1 MLSILINSYACSP
14 GMGSEPGM
22 AWNWCVN
29 LAKNCELHVITESEH
44 KDKIEKAIQT
54 LPQGNNM
61 HFYYNP
67 ISEKA
72 REMSENQGDWRF
84 YGYYR
89 NWQKKTYAIA
99 LDIIAKNRIDIVH
112 QLNMIGFR
120 EPGYLW
126 KISNIPFV
134 WGPVDAKE
142 KFPVAYL
149 TGLSLKQQLF
159 IRLKNLIT
167 KFQLRYSFRVRNAA
181 KRASFVVSASTETV
195 KSFRKYFGISSP
207 LINETG
213 CYSDVKQIKYQQK
226 TYRETFDIL
235 WVGQLYARKQLTL
248 ALKTIAKLKHLEKIK
263 LHVIGGGEI
272 DKYQALAA
280 SLNISEQCCWYG
292 LISHQEVQ
300 NMMKGSDILF
310 FTSVAEGTPHAV
322 LEAIS
327 NCLPVVCFDCCGQGD
342 SVNEKVG
349 VKIQLSHPQQ
359 SIDEFAKTINDLY
372 QHREKLAEMSENCK
386 LRQQELSWENKAKQM
401 SALYHQAIDKF
412 IQTEK

>member
-1 MLSILINSYACSP
+1 MNMLTILINSYACAP

-22 AWNWCVN
+22 AWNWCVH
-29 LAKNCELHVITESEH
+29 LAKHCQLHIITESEH
-44 KDKIEKAIQT
+44 QDKIEKATQI
-54 LPQGNNM
+54 LPQRTNM

-84 YGYYR
+84 YGYYK
-89 NWQKKTYAIA
+89 NWQEKTYSIA

-126 KISNIPFV
+126 KIANIPFV

-149 TGLSLKQQLF
+149 KGLSLKQQLF

-167 KFQLRYSFRVRNAA
+167 KFQLSHSLRVRNAA
-181 KRASFVVSASTETV
+181 NRASYIISASSESV
-195 KSFRKYFGISSP
+195 KSFRKYFGIDSP

-213 CYSDVKQIKYQQK
+213 CYSDANQIKYHK
-226 TYRETFDIL
+226 KPDKETFDIL
-235 WVGQLYARKQLTL
+235 WVGQLYARKQLALTL
-248 ALKTIAKLKHLEKIK
+248 QTIAKLKHLEKIK
-263 LHVIGGGEI
+263 LHIVGGGEA
-272 DKYQALAA
+272 DKYQALAS
-280 SLNISEQCCWYG
+280 SLNISDQCCWYG

-300 NMMKGSDILF
+300 NMMQSSDILF
-310 FTSVAEGTPHAV
+310 FSSVAEGTPHAV

-349 VKIQLSHPQQ
+349 VKIQLSNPQQ
-359 SIDEFAKTINDLY
+359 SIDEFAKKITFLY
-372 QHREKLAEMSENCK
+372 HHRELLVEMSGNCI
-386 LRQQELSWENKAKQM
+386 LRQQELSWDNKTKQM
-401 SALYHQAIDKF
+401 IALYQQAIDNFKK
-412 IQTEK
+412 T